1 MKICRKP
8 NGSNNESHGTRDTI
22 PLAEITVD
30 HVRKREESVRACL
43 DPESCRQDPEIP
55 AIPSNTYEYEYSL
68 VLQATQRVFV
78 NRHVP
83 MANLL
88 NIYIYRERR
97 EREREEEGSADN

>member
-43 DPESCRQDPEIP
+43 DPEIP

-68 VLQATQRVFV
+68 VLEATQRVFV

-83 MANLL
+83 TANLL
-88 NIYIYRERR
+88 NIYIYI
-97 EREREEEGSADN
+97 